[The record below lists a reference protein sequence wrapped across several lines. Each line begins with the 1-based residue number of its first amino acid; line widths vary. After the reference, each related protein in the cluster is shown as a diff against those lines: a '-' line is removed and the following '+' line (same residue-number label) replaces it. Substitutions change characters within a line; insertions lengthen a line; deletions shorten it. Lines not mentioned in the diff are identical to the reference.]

1 MTANELTV
9 GDLMTTALIT
19 VHAHDTI
26 KLADTEMRLADI
38 RHLPVIDQRG
48 NVVGIL
54 SNRDLLR
61 AIGKSH
67 LKKVRVGDVMSTDV
81 KTLPVDASARHAAR
95 LMLDYK
101 FGCIPIVGSGGEL
114 VGLITETDFL
124 RLSEKLLGEP
134 HRPAVESAAP

>member
-1 MTANELTV
+1 V

-67 LKKVRVGDVMSTDV
+67 LRKVRVGDVMSTDV
-81 KTLPVDASARHAAR
+81 KTLPLDAPARHAAR
-95 LMLDYK
+95 MMLDYK

-114 VGLITETDFL
+114 VGLVTETDFL
-124 RLSEKLLGEP
+124 RLAEKLLREP
-134 HRPAVESAAP
+134 HRPAAELAAP

>member
-1 MTANELTV
+1 MTTRELTV

-19 VHAHDTI
+19 VHEHDTI
-26 KLADTEMRLADI
+26 KIADTEMRLADI
-38 RHLPVIDQRG
+38 RHLPVVDQRN

-67 LKKVRVGDVMSTDV
+67 LKKVRVGNVMSTDV
-81 KTLPVDASARHAAR
+81 KTLPVDAPARHAAR
-95 LMLDYK
+95 MMLDYK

-114 VGLITETDFL
+114 VGLLTETDFL
-124 RLSEKLLGEP
+124 RLAEQLLREP
-134 HRPAVESAAP
+134 HHPVPETSAP